1 MMNPKVILLAL
12 GSSIL
17 GQASTHADFP
27 KPTNTQKTD
36 LTLPTPE
43 EAIKGMRLPGGFRV
57 ECFASEPMI
66 RQPIAMAFDDRNRLW
81 VAECYTYAE
90 ARTNFDLG
98 LRDRIVILEDSDG
111 DGRADKK
118 TIFHDDLQRLTGL
131 TVGFGGVWAT
141 CAPNLLFIPDADRDD
156 KPDGKPEIV
165 LDGWN
170 DNSVRHNMV
179 NGLKWGPD
187 GWLYGR
193 HGIQALSIVGPPGSP
208 KEDRTQLKCSI
219 WRLHP
224 RSRKFEVVCEG
235 TTNPWGHDWD
245 EHGQLFFINTVIGH
259 FWHGLPGAYFKRMY
273 GQHFR
278 RGLYGLIDQQAD
290 HFHWD
295 VGNEQAKDVK
305 KGMSLSTDEAG
316 GGHAHC
322 GMMIY
327 QGGQWPDRYEG
338 KVFTANFHGRRINC
352 DRIERK
358 GSGYVARH
366 EPDFLKV
373 KDLWFRGVEIDYDM
387 NGAVFLLDWS
397 DVGECHENDGIHRT
411 SGRIYRITHGPFKP
425 GKHDLKQNSSRE
437 LAGLLIHANAKLARH
452 AARLLQERAVGQEL
466 GKEVLSSLSAHLK
479 AEDTGRRLQGLWALH
494 RSQNLNEDKLIS
506 LLGDKDEHLRI
517 WALKLLVDEGKTSRQ
532 AARKILD
539 VAAKEN
545 SPLVRLHLASIM
557 RNLSDS
563 ERWKMAETLSRSSD
577 LAKDPVYPLMV
588 WYGIEQQVKNE
599 PARALQ
605 LAKNSK
611 LETIREWI
619 PRRLAE

>member
-1 MMNPKVILLAL
+1 MIKRKFTSTLFLITLIAQGVLL
-12 GSSIL
+12 G
-17 GQASTHADFP
+17 DFP

-43 EAIKGMRLPGGFRV
+43 EAVKGMSLPDGFKIN
-57 ECFASEPMI
+57 CFASEPMI

-90 ARTNFDLG
+90 ARTNFDLK
-98 LRDRIVILEDSDG
+98 LRDRIVILEDVNG

-141 CAPNLLFIPDADRDD
+141 CAPNLLFIPDADQDD
-156 KPDGKPEIV
+156 RPDGKPQVI

-193 HGIQALSIVGPPGSP
+193 HGIQALSTVGPPGAP
-208 KEDRTQLKCSI
+208 KEQRTQLKCSI
-219 WRLHP
+219 WRIHP
-224 RSRKFEVVCEG
+224 RTKKFEVVCEG

-278 RGLYGLIDQQAD
+278 TGLYGLIDQQGD

-295 VGNEQAKDVK
+295 VGKEAAKDVK
-305 KGMSLSTDEAG
+305 KKMSLSTDEAG

-327 QGGQWPDRYEG
+327 QGGQWPDQYKG

-352 DRIERK
+352 DRIERS
-358 GSGYVARH
+358 GAGYVAKH
-366 EPDFLKV
+366 EPDFMKV
-373 KDLWFRGVEIDYDM
+373 KDLWFRGVEMDYDM
-387 NGAVFLLDWS
+387 DGTVFLLDWS

-411 SGRIYRITHGPFKP
+411 SGRIYRITYGNQKP
-425 GKHDLKQNSSRE
+425 KKHNLVEKSSEE
-437 LAGLLIHANAKLARH
+437 LANLLGNPNQKIVRH
-452 AARLLQERAVGQEL
+452 SARLLHERSTTGAVDNRTI
-466 GKEVLSSLSAHLK
+466 AILK
-479 AEDTGRRLQGLWALH
+479 NKKNGNATQTRLQGLWGLYTTGKM
-494 RSQNLNEDKLIS
+494 EEKDLIE
-506 LLGDKDEHLRI
+506 LMKDKDEHMRI
-517 WALKLLVDEGKTSRQ
+517 WALKLLVDEGKASKGASRAFLEQ
-532 AARKILD
+532 AKSER
-539 VAAKEN
+539 
-545 SPLVRLHLASIM
+545 SSLVRLHFASIM
-557 RNLSDS
+557 RNLSEQD
-563 ERWKMAETLSRSSD
+563 RWKLTEILSGSQD
-577 LAKDPVYPLMV
+577 LESDPVFPLMV
-588 WYGIEQQVKNE
+588 WYGIEELIKGD
-599 PARALQ
+599 PARSLR
-605 LAKNSK
+605 LAKRSK
-611 LETIREWI
+611 LKTLTEWI
-619 PRRLAE
+619 PRRIAE

>member
-1 MMNPKVILLAL
+1 MIIRKFTRLLFLNCLIAQCVLL
-12 GSSIL
+12 G
-17 GQASTHADFP
+17 DFP

-36 LTLPTPE
+36 LTLPDPE
-43 EAIKGMRLPGGFRV
+43 EAVAGMSLPDGF
-57 ECFASEPMI
+57 EINCFASEPMI

-90 ARTNFDLG
+90 ARTNFDLN
-98 LRDRIVILEDSDG
+98 LRDRIVILEDVDG

-141 CAPNLLFIPDADRDD
+141 CAPNLLFIPDADQDD
-156 KPDGKPEIV
+156 RPDGKPVVV

-193 HGIQALSIVGPPGSP
+193 HGIQALSTVGPPGTP
-208 KEDRTQLKCSI
+208 REQRTQLKCSI

-224 RSRKFEVVCEG
+224 KTKKFEVVCEG

-278 RGLYGLIDQQAD
+278 TGLYGLIDQQGD
-290 HFHWD
+290 HYHWD
-295 VGNEQAKDVK
+295 IGKEAAKDVK
-305 KGMSLSTDEAG
+305 KKMTMSTDEAG

-327 QGGQWPDRYEG
+327 QGAQWPDQYKG

-352 DRIERK
+352 DRIERT
-358 GSGYVARH
+358 GAGYVGKH
-366 EPDFLKV
+366 EPDFMKT
-373 KDLWFRGVEIDYDM
+373 KDLWFRGIELDYDM
-387 NGAVFLLDWS
+387 DGTVFLLDWS

-411 SGRIYRITHGPFKP
+411 SGRIYRITYGNRKP
-425 GKHDLKQNSSRE
+425 NKHDLAQKTSE
-437 LAGLLIHANAKLARH
+437 DLANLLDNPNKRIVRH
-452 AARLLQERAVGQEL
+452 SARLLQERSGDGEMDEETVTNL
-466 GKEVLSSLSAHLK
+466 RNKKDGKK
-479 AEDTGRRLQGLWALH
+479 IQTRLQGLWALH
-494 RSQNLNEDKLIS
+494 ATGYLKESEVRSLVKDKNE
-506 LLGDKDEHLRI
+506 HMRI
-517 WALKLLVDEGKTSRQ
+517 WAMKLLVDEGKASEKASETILER
-532 AARKILD
+532 ARSEK
-539 VAAKEN
+539 

-557 RNLSDS
+557 RNLSDHD
-563 ERWKMAETLSRSSD
+563 RWKLADILSTSED
-577 LAKDPVYPLMV
+577 LKEDPVFPLMV
-588 WYGIEQQVKNE
+588 WYGIEQLIKDD
-599 PARALQ
+599 PAKALQ
-605 LAKNSK
+605 LAKRSK
-611 LETIREWI
+611 LTTLVEWI